1 MLAGLTLVANASHYW
16 LGSWF
21 DVEPTHGDKM
31 ADMHTTER
39 GGRVWVW
46 EVDASSWVI
55 CVFIWEMRRYVSVW
69 VPDECF
75 VKRRK
80 KQEWKM

>member
-1 MLAGLTLVANASHYW
+1 MLAGLTLPANASRYW

-31 ADMHTTER
+31 TDMHTTER
-39 GGRVWVW
+39 GGGVW
-46 EVDASSWVI
+46 EVDVLSRVM
-55 CVFIWEMRRYVSVW
+55 CVFIWELQWYGCVW

-75 VKRRK
+75 VK
-80 KQEWKM
+80 

>member
-31 ADMHTTER
+31 ADVHTAER
-39 GGRVWVW
+39 CGCGKTCRVGLYVCLYG
-46 EVDASSWVI
+46 ENAALRQ
-55 CVFIWEMRRYVSVW
+55 CVGS
-69 VPDECF
+69 
-75 VKRRK
+75 
-80 KQEWKM
+80 